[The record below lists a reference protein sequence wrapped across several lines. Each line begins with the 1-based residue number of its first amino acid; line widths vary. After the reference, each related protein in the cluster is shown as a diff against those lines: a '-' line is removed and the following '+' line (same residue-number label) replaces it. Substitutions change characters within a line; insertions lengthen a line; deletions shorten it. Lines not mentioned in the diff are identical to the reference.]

1 MQKRLIKDTQ
11 AEIAKNVYAFGR
23 SENIKIYM
31 DEEEKCF
38 NQKEVKIE
46 VFKRQFQHW
55 FFDAAEILKENED
68 NDFVL
73 MMICAAY
80 IEAIQQYKTNTS
92 SDRGNSK
99 NTFTNSIKIIFNI
112 NSEEVLNAIYTA
124 LRCGLFHNSMIKENI
139 RLTRLADEIFSESHG
154 LITINCIKF
163 YEQIKN
169 DFNEYIIDLNNAYEY
184 DSIYINFKTKFN
196 FIIK

>member
-92 SDRGNSK
+92 TDITNGKPSPPLRIIAPRGAPIKNNSK
-99 NTFTNSIKIIFNI
+99 QAIESVNFLCHSI
-112 NSEEVLNAIYTA
+112 S
-124 LRCGLFHNSMIKENI
+124 
-139 RLTRLADEIFSESHG
+139 
-154 LITINCIKF
+154 
-163 YEQIKN
+163 
-169 DFNEYIIDLNNAYEY
+169 
-184 DSIYINFKTKFN
+184 
-196 FIIK
+196 